1 MTDMVKKLNNA
12 MQTLEQGTGKARG
25 FKNAGVKVDI
35 MKEFRLRNVF
45 VGENGENE
53 M

>member
-1 MTDMVKKLNNA
+1 MTDMVKGFNIA
-12 MQTLEQGTGKARG
+12 MQALEQGDSKVRG
-25 FKNAGVKVDI
+25 FKSAGAKVDI

-45 VGENGENE
+45 LGDGNKNE

>member
-1 MTDMVKKLNNA
+1 MTDMVKELNNA
-12 MQTLEQGTGKARG
+12 MQTLEQGIGKARG